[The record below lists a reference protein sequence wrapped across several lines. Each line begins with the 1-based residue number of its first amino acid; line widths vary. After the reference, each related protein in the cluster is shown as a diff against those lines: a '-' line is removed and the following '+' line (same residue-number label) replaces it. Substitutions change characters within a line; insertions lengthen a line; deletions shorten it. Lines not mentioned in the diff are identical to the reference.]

1 MTIDSAIKL
10 NNNIEIP
17 RFGLGVYLSKPG
29 KTTYNAVLWA
39 LDAGYRHFDTAKA
52 YRNEGD
58 VGKAIKD
65 SGLKKEDI
73 FVTTKLWNE
82 DQGFEKALRAFDN
95 SLAELGFDYVD
106 LYLIHWPV
114 EKERKDSWKALEKI
128 YTEGRARSI
137 GVSNYTIK
145 HLKEMESYAEVRPMV
160 NQVEFHPFLF
170 QKNLLDYC
178 IMKGIQVE
186 AYTPLTRGE
195 RLDHPDFQ
203 VMAKKYSKTSAQI
216 LIRWSLQHDL
226 VVIPKS
232 VHKER
237 IIENSQVFDF
247 EISGSDM
254 EILDSI
260 NEELRVCWDP
270 TNVE

>member
-1 MTIDSAIKL
+1 MTIDSTIKL

-39 LDAGYRHFDTAKA
+39 LDAGYRHIDTAKE

-58 VGKAIKD
+58 VGKAVKESGIKR
-65 SGLKKEDI
+65 EEI

-82 DQGFEKALRAFDN
+82 DQGFEKALKAFDN

-114 EKERKDSWKALEKI
+114 ENKRKDSWMALEKI
-128 YTEGRARSI
+128 YSEGRAKSI

-145 HLKEMESYAEVRPMV
+145 HLKEMESYAEVRPAV

-178 IMKGIQVE
+178 TMKGIQVE

-195 RLDHPDFQ
+195 KLDNPDIL
-203 VMAKKYSKTSAQI
+203 AIAEKYSKTPAQI
-216 LIRWSLQHDL
+216 MIKWSLQHDL

-232 VHKER
+232 AHKER

-247 EISGSDM
+247 EISDTDM
-254 EILDSI
+254 EKLDSI
-260 NEELRVCWDP
+260 NEECRIAWDP

>member
-1 MTIDSAIKL
+1 MTIDSTIKL

-17 RFGLGVYLSKPG
+17 RLGLGVYLSKPG
-29 KTTYNAVLWA
+29 KITFDAVIWA
-39 LDAGYRHFDTAKA
+39 MEAGYRHIDTAKA

-58 VGKAIKD
+58 VGKAIKE
-65 SGLKKEDI
+65 SGIKREEI

-82 DQGFEKALRAFDN
+82 DQGFESTLKAFDN
-95 SLAELGFDYVD
+95 SLDDLGLDYVD

-114 EKERKDSWKALEKI
+114 EQKRTESWRALEKI
-128 YTEGRARSI
+128 YNEGRAKAI

-145 HLKEMESYAEVRPMV
+145 HLKEMDDYAEVKPV
-160 NQVEFHPFLF
+160 INQVEFHPFLF
-170 QKNLLDYC
+170 QENLLDYC
-178 IMKGIQVE
+178 RFREIQLE
-186 AYTPLTRGE
+186 AYSPLARAE
-195 RLDHPDFQ
+195 KLDDPNIKEIAD
-203 VMAKKYSKTSAQI
+203 KYSITPAQI
-216 LIRWSLQHDL
+216 MIRWSLQHDL

-247 EISGSDM
+247 EISEDDM
-254 EILDSI
+254 DRLNSL
-260 NEELRVCWDP
+260 NEDIRIAWDP